1 MESAV
6 KAAEA
11 LEGKEVYNRALR
23 LDYSMTTRQS
33 GGGGRGD
40 RAPRGDRGDRGDRG
54 ERGSSF

>member
-6 KAAEA
+6 KASEM

-23 LDYSMTTRQS
+23 LDYSVSASRQNV
-33 GGGGRGD
+33 GGGRGD
-40 RAPRGDRGDRGDRG
+40 RGDRAPRDRAPRE